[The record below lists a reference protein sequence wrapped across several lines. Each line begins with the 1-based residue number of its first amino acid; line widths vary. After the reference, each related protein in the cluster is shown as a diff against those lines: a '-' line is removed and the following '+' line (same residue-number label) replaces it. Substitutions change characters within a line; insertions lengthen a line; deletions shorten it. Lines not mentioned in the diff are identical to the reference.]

1 VIGIDLKI
9 KHITARKT
17 QNVSRINLSKNKRLS
32 MLIFSK
38 PYTSLTIEALMAE
51 EYIIEEIIKTLTN
64 NMEIT
69 IQKISLMR
77 MQASIM
83 ITS

>member
-1 VIGIDLKI
+1 MIEIDLKI
-9 KHITARKT
+9 KHITARQT
-17 QNVSRINLSKNKRLS
+17 QSDNRINLSKNKRLS
-32 MLIFSK
+32 MLKFSK
-38 PYTSLTIEALMAE
+38 PYTSLILEALMTE
-51 EYIIEEIIKTLTN
+51 EYIIVEIIKTLTN

-77 MQASIM
+77 MQASKL

>member
-1 VIGIDLKI
+1 
-9 KHITARKT
+9 
-17 QNVSRINLSKNKRLS
+17 